1 MRHKIWQRGR
11 TILPLGNGFA
21 MRSFTLSRGANTARP
36 IRQRK
41 GDVLAMRW
49 SDVENGFIR
58 VKQSKTGAELF
69 IPIHP
74 TLAAELG
81 GKGVRIIFAGKI
93 GPGRSHCF
101 CGREIREFFLF
112 IVGRQLGR
120 VGERRSPGKLEICRD
135 AARGRKP
142 LTDVCKWRA
151 ADIHPHNNLRPLY
164 PRKQTSRWM
173 LLYVCL

>member
-1 MRHKIWQRGR
+1 MRHKIWQSGR

-41 GDVLAMRW
+41 GDVLAIRW

-74 TLAAELG
+74 TLAALAAELG
-81 GKGVRIIFAGKI
+81 GRGGVGSFSRQNED
-93 GPGRSHCF
+93 R
-101 CGREIREFFLF
+101 CGNNAFTTAKFGNFF
-112 IVGRQLGR
+112 IVVRMVTRPDRRKTAREDGRWG
-120 VGERRSPGKLEICRD
+120 G
-135 AARGRKP
+135 RGR
-142 LTDVCKWRA
+142 L
-151 ADIHPHNNLRPLY
+151 
-164 PRKQTSRWM
+164 
-173 LLYVCL
+173 

>member
-1 MRHKIWQRGR
+1 MRHKIWQSGR

-41 GDVLAMRW
+41 GDVLAIRW

-74 TLAAELG
+74 TLAALAAELG
-81 GKGVRIIFAGKI
+81 GRGG
-93 GPGRSHCF
+93 GR
-101 CGREIREFFLF
+101 FLF
-112 IVGRQLGR
+112 TAK
-120 VGERRSPGKLEICRD
+120 RRP
-135 AARGRKP
+135 
-142 LTDVCKWRA
+142 VW
-151 ADIHPHNNLRPLY
+151 
-164 PRKQTSRWM
+164 
-173 LLYVCL
+173 